1 MTKQVEGVSEKILA
15 CARTEFLEK
24 GYSDASLRTIAAM
37 ADTTTG
43 SIYSRF
49 GGKEGLFGAIVQ
61 PVADEFTEGFLRIQ
75 QEFHN
80 VDPAEQPSRMD
91 EYVTT
96 GMHELLDYVYDHF
109 EEFQLLLDASYG
121 TRFQDFV
128 DHLVDIET
136 EATYNFMKVIHFDE
150 SDNAAFSPEFLHI
163 MTTALFESMF
173 EVVRHKMPK
182 EDALKYIDILEKY
195 HSGGW
200 NAILNYK

>member
-1 MTKQVEGVSEKILA
+1 MTKPVEGVSEKILA
-15 CARTEFLEK
+15 CAREEFLEK
-24 GYSDASLRTIAAM
+24 GYSEASLRTIASK

-61 PVADEFTEGFLRIQ
+61 PVADEFTESFLKIQ
-75 QEFHN
+75 QDFHN
-80 VDPAEQPSRMD
+80 VDPTEQPAKLD
-91 EYVTT
+91 EYVGY

-109 EEFQLLLDASYG
+109 EEFELLLDASYG
-121 TRFQDFV
+121 TKYQDFV
-128 DHLVDIET
+128 NHLVEIET
-136 EATYNFMKVIHFDE
+136 RYTYEFMKVIHFDE

-163 MTTALFESMF
+163 MTTALFESVF
-173 EVVRHKMPK
+173 EVVRHKMSK
-182 EDALKYIDILEKY
+182 EDALKYVDILEKY